1 MIKTELV
8 NFINDYGDIIL
19 NRDDAVE
26 FMLEGENISGVMID
40 DEDEVELYHRMATL
54 IEGNSP
60 TINKTK
66 TYTMEPDKHLRRL
79 SKKWLMPPEYQYLD
93 VVEYLIS
100 RCTNNIE
107 RKRVAD
113 ELEEFHKRNEI
124 DVLKVMIY
132 IVDQFRKNN
141 VVWGVGRGSS
151 VSCFCL
157 YLIGINKINPLKYDI
172 SYTEFF
178 KE

>member
-1 MIKTELV
+1 
-8 NFINDYGDIIL
+8 
-19 NRDDAVE
+19 
-26 FMLEGENISGVMID
+26 
-40 DEDEVELYHRMATL
+40 
-54 IEGNSP
+54 
-60 TINKTK
+60 
-66 TYTMEPDKHLRRL
+66 
-79 SKKWLMPPEYQYLD
+79 MPPEYQYLD
-93 VVEYLIS
+93 VVEYLIG
-100 RCTNNIE
+100 RCTNDIE

-124 DVLKVMIY
+124 NVLKVMIY

>member
-60 TINKTK
+60 TIMVN
-66 TYTMEPDKHLRRL
+66 
-79 SKKWLMPPEYQYLD
+79 
-93 VVEYLIS
+93 
-100 RCTNNIE
+100 
-107 RKRVAD
+107 AA
-113 ELEEFHKRNEI
+113 
-124 DVLKVMIY
+124 
-132 IVDQFRKNN
+132 
-141 VVWGVGRGSS
+141 
-151 VSCFCL
+151 
-157 YLIGINKINPLKYDI
+157 
-172 SYTEFF
+172 
-178 KE
+178 

>member
-8 NFINDYGDIIL
+8 NFINNYGDIIL

-26 FMLEGENISGVMID
+26 FMLEGENISGVMVD
-40 DEDEVELYHRMATL
+40 DEDEVELYHRMTSL
-54 IEGNSP
+54 IDGNSP

-66 TYTMEPDKHLRRL
+66 TYTMQPDKHLRRL
-79 SKKWLMPPEYQYLD
+79 SKRWLIPPEYQYLD
-93 VVEYLIS
+93 VVDYLIS
-100 RCTNNIE
+100 RCSTDIE
-107 RKRVAD
+107 KQRVAA

-124 DVLKVMIY
+124 NVLKVMIY
-132 IVDQFRKNN
+132 IVDQFRKND